1 MLKTLRQRRRGFV
14 GLGAIVGVSAMVVT
28 MAAPSAFADDTTTP
42 AGNAVLL
49 NGGSNTTYTMM
60 QQLSDLFNSAPGCDL
75 LGTNGTDTTQNLNY
89 SCPSSPAV
97 SPPGGEN
104 GYALSYP
111 SDNPYNDVSVAEPA
125 LGSGNGIKELEYQG
139 GPSGSDIPTSTNP
152 PLVAPLSFARSSRA
166 AVTTTGSSGDKEGL
180 NFVAYAED
188 AVPWFHFTSYDKK
201 ATPSKA
207 VTSLTTTQLASIYE
221 GDTTNWDSVGGTN
234 APIDVF
240 IAQSG
245 SGTESTWA
253 TDLDLSGSYPYGG
266 ASATA
271 TATGC
276 PVADFEIFEN
286 EDASIVNSPCK
297 TTDHSFNPADAIF
310 FFSYGKFTILCPK
323 GVCPS
328 TPKAPKKTTAVLGE
342 IGGIT
347 ADQATIQNGTF
358 ALDRQL
364 YNVYSDGTNGNLPAA
379 SQDVENFVSTYGF
392 LCKPQTAN
400 QIDPLSPTAETYRTE
415 IDNIITSNG
424 FFPIPEG
431 SEGDNAVGITPPDFT
446 DPNYS
451 AADPAPNNDQG
462 FCQVTTTDS
471 DGNP

>member
-28 MAAPSAFADDTTTP
+28 MGAPSAFAANTTTP

-49 NGGSNTTYTMM
+49 DGGSSTTYSMM

-75 LGTNGTDTTQNLNY
+75 LGTNGSDTTQNLNY
-89 SCPSSPAV
+89 SCPSDPAV

-111 SDNPYNDVSVAEPA
+111 SDNPYDDVAAEEPA

-139 GPSGSDIPTSTNP
+139 GPGGSDIPTGTNP

-166 AVTTTGSSGDKEGL
+166 ASTTAGTGDKEGL

-188 AVPWFHFTSYDKK
+188 AVPWFHYTKYDKK

-207 VTSLTTTQLASIYE
+207 VTSLSTTQLASIYE
-221 GDTTNWDSVGGTN
+221 GDTTNWDAVGGTN

-286 EDASIVNSPCK
+286 EAASIVNSPCK
-297 TTDHSFNPADAIF
+297 TTDHSFNAADAIF
-310 FFSYGKFTILCPK
+310 FFSYGKFSILCPK

-328 TPKAPKKTTAVLGE
+328 TPKAPKDTTAVLGQ
-342 IGGIT
+342 IGGIAASQT
-347 ADQATIQNGTF
+347 TIQNGTF

-364 YNVYSDGTNGNLPAA
+364 YNVYSDGTNNNLPNAN
-379 SQDVENFVSTYGF
+379 QDVENFVSTYGF

-400 QIDPLSPTAETYRTE
+400 QIDPLSPTGATYRTE
-415 IDNIITSNG
+415 IDAIITGNG

-446 DPNYS
+446 DPNYA

-471 DGNP
+471 DGNS